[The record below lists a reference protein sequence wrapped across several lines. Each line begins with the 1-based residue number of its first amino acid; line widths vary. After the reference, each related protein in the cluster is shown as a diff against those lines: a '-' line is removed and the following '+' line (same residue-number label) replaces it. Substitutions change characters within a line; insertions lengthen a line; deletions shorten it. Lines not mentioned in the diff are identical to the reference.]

1 MRLRLSLSVP
11 LFSPFGFRRARLND
25 CANLSYIMYN
35 KEEASRWQR
44 NKVVLIQAGGA
55 QTDFC
60 RGFLLTPSASRRSA
74 MSLFLILMI
83 AGLFGMALMAIP
95 ALGRH
100 GHGMGGHGQL
110 PHAAHLPLAPGH
122 AASLARAGAHASGV
136 QGTAAGGG
144 NALSRFVPS
153 PRIVFSILAAYGAF
167 GYALVDFFHVSASL
181 SYVLAL
187 IPAVLLER
195 LALTPLW
202 NLLLGFQGK
211 PCTPI
216 EHLVMSEAEAVTP
229 FRNGKGIVRV
239 VRDGRDVQ
247 FSAHL
252 PQSQAAIPVR
262 VGDKMRIEEVE
273 PDGEHLKVTLG

>member
-1 MRLRLSLSVP
+1 
-11 LFSPFGFRRARLND
+11 
-25 CANLSYIMYN
+25 
-35 KEEASRWQR
+35 
-44 NKVVLIQAGGA
+44 
-55 QTDFC
+55 
-60 RGFLLTPSASRRSA
+60 

-95 ALGRH
+95 AVGRH
-100 GHGMGGHGQL
+100 GHGMGVHGHL
-110 PHAAHLPLAPGH
+110 PHAGHIPLAPGH
-122 AASLARAGAHASGV
+122 SASLTPAAHAHTTGAQTAPGSSG
-136 QGTAAGGG
+136 
-144 NALSRFVPS
+144 NSLSRFVPS

-167 GYALVDFFHVSASL
+167 GYALVDFFHLNASL

-211 PCTPI
+211 PCTPL
-216 EHLVMSEAEAVTP
+216 EQLVMGEAEAVTP

-252 PQSQAAIPVR
+252 LPAQAAIPVR
-262 VGDKMRIEEVE
+262 VGDKMRVEEVE
-273 PDGEHLKVTLG
+273 PDGEHLKVSLC

>member
-1 MRLRLSLSVP
+1 
-11 LFSPFGFRRARLND
+11 
-25 CANLSYIMYN
+25 
-35 KEEASRWQR
+35 
-44 NKVVLIQAGGA
+44 
-55 QTDFC
+55 
-60 RGFLLTPSASRRSA
+60 

-95 ALGRH
+95 AFGRH

-110 PHAAHLPLAPGH
+110 PHAGHVPLVAGRG
-122 AASLARAGAHASGV
+122 ASLTPAVHAHTTGA
-136 QGTAAGGG
+136 QTAANGGG

-153 PRIVFSILAAYGAF
+153 PRIVFSIVAAYGAF
-167 GYALVDFFHVSASL
+167 GYALVDFFHLSASL
-181 SYVLAL
+181 TYVLAL
-187 IPAVLLER
+187 VPAILLER

-252 PQSQAAIPVR
+252 PPSQATMPVR
-262 VGDKMRIEEVE
+262 VGDKMRVEEVE
-273 PDGEHLKVTLG
+273 PDGEHLKVSLS